1 MTAETIDSSSG
12 ARVAFHHTPGV
23 EPGVLFCT
31 GFRSDMTGGKALA
44 LEHWCRREGR
54 QFTRFDYGGHGAS
67 SGRFEDGTIGA
78 WLDDALCVLDRVCDG
93 PQVVVGSSMG
103 GWMML
108 LLALA
113 RPQRIAGLLGIASA
127 PDFTRTLLE
136 QRLSPEQHRQLEQTG
151 YCEVETEYDD
161 GQPYRI
167 GRTLLQEADAHLL
180 LDGPIPIGVPVRLIH
195 GRRDIDVP
203 WERSLALV
211 QQLES
216 ADVELQL
223 VKEGGHRLSEPADLQ
238 RMLDT
243 LRRLLGSLDP
253 TADGDFPPSPP

>member
-78 WLDDALCVLDRVCDG
+78 WLDDALCVLDRVCAG

-113 RPQRIAGLLGIASA
+113 RPRRIAGLLGIASA

-136 QRLSPEQHRQLEQTG
+136 QRLSADQRRQLNETG
-151 YCEVETEYDD
+151 YCDIDNQYDD

-167 GRTLLQEADAHLL
+167 GRALVEEADSHLL
-180 LDGPIPIGVPVRLIH
+180 LGGPIPVRAPVRLIH
-195 GRRDIDVP
+195 GTGDADVP
-203 WERSLALV
+203 WEHSLALL

-216 ADVELQL
+216 DDAELQL
-223 VKEGGHRLSEPADLQ
+223 VRNGEHRLSEPADLD

-253 TADGDFPPSPP
+253 PR